1 METNKILS
9 FEEFSTRGTDT
20 ATAEAPTVDTAT
32 VDTTPDAETTTDTT
46 TDTETTDS
54 EETTTD
60 TETTDSEETT
70 DTEETEEETTDTEET
85 EEETVATESVQI
97 NEEEEEHKATVA
109 EMYEKACS
117 LLKEEA
123 MAYESDDYEE
133 HTKDTYMIETA
144 NLCAEGHCNAVKEMY
159 EETNCTLEQYEAACN
174 KLKEAYEKKCNEMI
188 EAYGANE
195 TQETEPTQAPDAAIV
210 TKNEQ

>member
-54 EETTTD
+54 EETT
-60 TETTDSEETT
+60 
-70 DTEETEEETTDTEET
+70 DTEET
-85 EEETVATESVQI
+85 EEETVAAESVQI